1 MAQSNLQPY
10 PLRTYPLSLRQMTE
24 EELAVVFAMTSR
36 RPEPFDEIAQIV
48 TAEKAEKFHER
59 WVLGYGHASVAE
71 HAVLHMAVEN
81 LSRLSAD
88 TLEDNRLS
96 SYTEKS
102 SRYQLFSR
110 DYYHVPSELDTR
122 VELRNMFKETCDH
135 LFATYEKLISGVSAF
150 LKGERTRR
158 ENETDKTYGFRLR
171 REAIDS
177 CRFILPAATLT
188 NIGMTINARSLE
200 HAISKLL
207 SSSTNEEKDLGNA
220 LKEKGM
226 EITPTLIKYA
236 EYNDYMAAAFTQGKN
251 FPHEETVE
259 TKLPIDAKLINYDVD
274 AERKVVAALLYRHS
288 NLGYERALFNSTNM
302 SDDDR
307 RKLLMD
313 NLSSLGPHDSPG
325 RELEMVDYTFEMT
338 MDYGAFREFKR
349 HRMQSYIPQ
358 PFSPNL
364 GIFTPPLIT
373 GSNLESTFRSAI
385 AKAEEGYYQL
395 ATELSHVAPY
405 LLTHAHRRRLITKIN
420 LRECY
425 HLFKLRTQ
433 KQAHFSLRQVMDKAL
448 RLVVGVHPE
457 LFRHLSLRDIPDW
470 WPYRTDSES

>member
-1 MAQSNLQPY
+1 MTQSKPQPY
-10 PLRTYPLSLRQMTE
+10 PLRTYPLSLKQMTE

-88 TLEDNRLS
+88 ALEDNRLS

-102 SRYQLFSR
+102 SRYQMFSR
-110 DYYHVPSELDTR
+110 DYYHIPSELDDSI
-122 VELRNMFKETCDH
+122 ELKDMFTGICDK
-135 LFATYEKLISGVSAF
+135 LFETYEELISGVSEF
-150 LKGERTRR
+150 LKSERARR
-158 ENETDKTYGFRLR
+158 ENETDRTYEARLR

-207 SSSTNEEKDLGNA
+207 SSATNEERELGNA
-220 LKEKGM
+220 LKEKGR

-236 EYNDYMAAAFTQGKN
+236 DYNDYMATAFERAKN
-251 FPHEETVE
+251 LPREETAD
-259 TKLPIDAKLINYDVD
+259 TKSPIDAKLINYDID
-274 AERKVVAALLYRHS
+274 AEQRVVAALLYRYS
-288 NLGYERALFNSTNM
+288 KLSYERAWSNSKKM
-302 SDDDR
+302 SDDER
-307 RKLLMD
+307 RDLLTD
-313 NLSSLGPHDSPG
+313 DLSSLGPHDSPG

-358 PFSPNL
+358 PFTPSL
-364 GIFTPPLIT
+364 GVFVPRLIT
-373 GSNLESTFRSAI
+373 ASGLEHTFRFAI
-385 AKAEEGYYQL
+385 TKAEEGYYKL
-395 ATELSHVAPY
+395 ETAFPNVAPY
-405 LLTHAHRRRLITKIN
+405 LLTHAHRRRFITKIN

-433 KQAHFSLRQVMDKAL
+433 RQAHFSLRQVMDKAL
-448 RLVVGVHPE
+448 RLAVEVHPE

-470 WPYRTDSES
+470 WPFGADSKI

>member
-1 MAQSNLQPY
+1 MIESKSQPY

-71 HAVLHMAVEN
+71 HAVLHMAIEN

-102 SRYQLFSR
+102 SRYQMFSS
-110 DYYHVPSELDTR
+110 DYYHVPSELDAKL
-122 VELRNMFKETCDH
+122 ELRNMFRETCDH
-135 LFATYEKLISGVSAF
+135 LFATYEKLISGVSGF
-150 LKGERTRR
+150 LKHERTRR
-158 ENETDKTYGFRLR
+158 ENETDKAYEFRLR

-207 SSSTNEEKDLGNA
+207 SSSTNEEQDLGAA
-220 LKEKGM
+220 LKKKARK
-226 EITPTLIKYA
+226 ITPTLIKYA
-236 EYNDYMAAAFTQGKN
+236 EYNEYMATAFGRAKN
-251 FPHEETVE
+251 SSEKQIAQTES
-259 TKLPIDAKLINYDVD
+259 PIDAKLIHYDVD
-274 AERKVVAALLYRHS
+274 AEQKVIAALLYRHS
-288 NLGYERALFNSTNM
+288 NLGYEKALFNSINM
-302 SDDDR
+302 SDADR

-325 RELEMVDYTFEMT
+325 RELEMVDYTFELT

-364 GIFTPPLIT
+364 GIFIPPLIT
-373 GSNLESTFRSAI
+373 DSNLESTFISAVT
-385 AKAEEGYYQL
+385 KAEQGYFKL
-395 ATELSHVAPY
+395 ETELSHVAPY

-470 WPYRTDSES
+470 WPYRTDLGI